1 LTCSTVRIPIYKY
14 RLTYNMMTA
23 SRTQFAKL
31 AVLTVVVGFTV
42 GSILSPPDPFS
53 QLRITGVLVGIG
65 FIGSYWLNY
74 KSTVDLPTL
83 RWDDLFRW
91 YVSTLLFTFLIVLLV
106 DPDNVFDGLGFDGL
120 ASRLLQLAVFLT
132 SAGLAWIVVYSER
145 VRWPG
150 DR

>member
-1 LTCSTVRIPIYKY
+1 
-14 RLTYNMMTA
+14 MTA